1 MIDLTNIKNIILDL
15 GGVILD
21 LDFESCINEFQ
32 KMGITDIVNL
42 YEVPDHYPFF
52 KQLEK
57 GLMTPDQMRE
67 DIRKATGKNI
77 SDEEINYAWNI
88 VSAGFTKKAIET
100 VLKLNREFRLFLL
113 SNTNAIHEVYYNNQL
128 HEGHGIKN
136 LTEIF
141 EKVYYSH
148 DLQMRKPDAEIF
160 QFVLKDSKLI
170 PEETLFIDDTLVH
183 LETASSLGI
192 STYHLVPPQR
202 IEEVFS
208 L

>member
-21 LDFESCINEFQ
+21 LDFESSINEF
-32 KMGITDIVNL
+32 KKLGITGIVDL
-42 YEVPDHYPFF
+42 YQIPEEYPFF
-52 KQLEK
+52 KQFEK
-57 GLMTPDQMRE
+57 GMISPDQLRGE
-67 DIRKATGKNI
+67 IRNATGNNL
-77 SDEEINYAWNI
+77 SDEEIDYAWNI
-88 VSAGFTKKAIET
+88 ISVGFSKESIDT
-100 VLKLNREFRLFLL
+100 VLKLNQQFRLFLL
-113 SNTNAIHEVYYNNQL
+113 SNTNAIHEIYYNNQL
-128 HEGHGIKN
+128 HEEHGIKN

-160 QFVLKDSKLI
+160 EFVLQDSQLI
-170 PEETLFIDDTLVH
+170 PEETLFVDDTLIH
-183 LETASSLGI
+183 LKTASSMGI
-192 STYHLVPPQR
+192 RTYHLVPPQR

>member
-21 LDFESCINEFQ
+21 LDFESSINEF
-32 KMGITDIVNL
+32 KKLGITDIIDL
-42 YEVPDHYPFF
+42 YQIPEHYPFF
-52 KQLEK
+52 KRFEK
-57 GLMTPDQMRE
+57 GLMTPGQLRDE
-67 DIRKATGKNI
+67 IRAATGDNT
-77 SDEEINYAWNI
+77 SDEEIDWAWNI
-88 VSAGFTKKAIET
+88 VSVGFTREAIDT
-100 VLKLNREFRLFLL
+100 VQKLNRQFRLFLL

-128 HEGHGIKN
+128 YEEHGIKN

-148 DLQMRKPDAEIF
+148 DLHMRKPDAEIF
-160 QFVLKDSKLI
+160 EFVLQDSQLI
-170 PEETLFIDDTLVH
+170 PEETLFVDDTLIH
-183 LETASSLGI
+183 LETASSMGI
-192 STYHLVPPQR
+192 RTYHLVPPQR

>member
-21 LDFESCINEFQ
+21 LDFESCINEFK

-52 KQLEK
+52 IQLEK
-57 GLMTPDQMRE
+57 GLMSPGQMRE
-67 DIRKATGKNI
+67 DIRKATGKNL
-77 SDEEINYAWNI
+77 SDDEINYAWNI
-88 VSAGFTKKAIET
+88 VSVGFTKKAIET
-100 VLKLNREFRLFLL
+100 VLKLNRQFRLFLL

-128 HEGHGIKN
+128 KEGHGIKN

-148 DLQMRKPDAEIF
+148 DLHMRKPDAEIF
-160 QFVLKDSKLI
+160 EFVLHDSQLI

-192 STYHLVPPQR
+192 NTYHLKPPQR
-202 IEEVFS
+202 IEEVFT

>member
-21 LDFESCINEFQ
+21 LDFESCINEFK
-32 KMGITDIVNL
+32 KMGIRDIVNL

-52 KQLEK
+52 IQLEK
-57 GLMTPDQMRE
+57 GLISPDDMRN
-67 DIRKATGKNI
+67 DVRRTTGKDL
-77 SDEEINYAWNI
+77 SDEEIDYAWNI

-100 VLKLNREFRLFLL
+100 VKILNSRYRLFLL

-128 HEGHGIKN
+128 KEQHGIRN

-148 DLQMRKPDAEIF
+148 DLHMRKPDAEIF
-160 QFVLKDSKLI
+160 EFVLQDSQLD
-170 PEETLFIDDTLVH
+170 PVETLFVDDTAVH
-183 LETASSLGI
+183 LKTASSLGI
-192 STYHLVPPQR
+192 QTFHLVPPQR
-202 IEEVFS
+202 IEEAFS
-208 L
+208 I